1 MFVVL
6 GIKNFV
12 TIIKETTMYNL
23 VKLKSKC
30 PGLITL
36 LLLIILV
43 VNPLAV
49 EAQKQPKLTK
59 PTGVRLLENKSFD
72 DSEQARKEI
81 LELYKD
87 LRLTDVLDGMDLI
100 GLQDIGLMNK
110 EIRPLWRDVD
120 KFSHRVVGFAI
131 TVRHVPTNVRVGQNS
146 FPNVEGFKKF
156 KSEQY
161 GRAPDA
167 WLSTAKPGDVVVIDA
182 GGIEECGFIGSN
194 NSLGWAEKGVVGIV
208 TNGGARDTDEIVK
221 VKKISVYCKNGY
233 SSRGVRPG
241 RLIAESYNFPINCA
255 GVLVFPGDL
264 IVADGDGVIVV
275 PREHALTV
283 GKLARQINLG
293 DEKSRADRY
302 KRLGMELDETVIV
315 E

>member
-1 MFVVL
+1 MFCL
-6 GIKNFV
+6 IRHK
-12 TIIKETTMYNL
+12 T
-23 VKLKSKC
+23 KC
-30 PGLITL
+30 ICGITL
-36 LLLIILV
+36 LLLLALV
-43 VNPLAV
+43 VDFPAA
-49 EAQKQPKLTK
+49 EAKKPSESKLTTPK
-59 PTGVRLLENKSFD
+59 GVRLLENKSFD

-110 EIRPLWRDVD
+110 NIRPLWRDVE
-120 KFSHRVVGFAI
+120 KFSHRIVGFAI
-131 TVRHVPTNVRVGQNS
+131 TVRHVPTDVRVGQNS
-146 FPNVEGFKKF
+146 FPDLAGFQKF

-161 GRAPDA
+161 RRAPDA

-194 NSLGWAEKGVVGIV
+194 NSLGWAEKGVVGVV

-255 GVLVFPGDL
+255 DVLVFPGDL

-275 PREHALTV
+275 PRQHVLTV

-293 DEKSRADRY
+293 DEESRADRY
-302 KRLGMELDETVIV
+302 KRLGMDLDETVML

>member
-1 MFVVL
+1 MCYL
-6 GIKNFV
+6 I
-12 TIIKETTMYNL
+12 
-23 VKLKSKC
+23 KSKTKS
-30 PGLITL
+30 ISSTTL
-36 LLLIILV
+36 LLLLV
-43 VNPLAV
+43 LAV
-49 EAQKQPKLTK
+49 NLPAAKEQKPNAPKLITPK
-59 PTGVRLLENKSFD
+59 GVRLLQNKSFD

-100 GLQDIGLMNK
+100 GLQDIGLMDK
-110 EIRPLWRDVD
+110 DIRPLWRDVE
-120 KFSHRVVGFAI
+120 KFSHRIVGFAI
-131 TVRHVPTNVRVGQNS
+131 TVRHVPTDVRVGQNS
-146 FPNVEGFKKF
+146 FPNLEGFKKF

-161 GRAPDA
+161 KRAPDA
-167 WLSTAKPGDVVVIDA
+167 WLGTAKPSDVVVIDA
-182 GGIEECGFIGSN
+182 GGIDECGFIGSN
-194 NSLGWAEKGVVGIV
+194 NSLGWAEKGVVGVV

-241 RLIAESYNFPINCA
+241 RLIAESYNFPISVA

-264 IVADGDGVIVV
+264 IVADGDGVLVV
-275 PREHALTV
+275 PRKHALTV
-283 GKLARQINLG
+283 GNLARQINTG
-293 DEKSRADRY
+293 DEKSRAGRY